1 MATGQNAFQVTL
13 YGEVAYEDNLNGGFN
28 LYGNG
33 YSGPKYRSLPV
44 QGTNVLGIPY
54 TVYQT
59 AWGTVYAQ
67 SIIEVYPM
75 GLQIPAKPKRY
86 ISDSTEAA
94 LHALRT

>member
-13 YGEVAYEDNLNGGFN
+13 YGEIAVVDNVNGGIN

-33 YSGPKYRSLPV
+33 FPGPVFRSLPV
-44 QGTNVLGIPY
+44 QGTDVIGVPY
-54 TVYQT
+54 TVMQT
-59 AWGTVYAQ
+59 QWGTVYVQ
-67 SIIEVYPM
+67 SIVEIYPM

-86 ISDSTEAA
+86 ISDATEAA